1 MATSKAYLAAPE
13 TAITFTASGGDVIAT
28 FDGLLT
34 LAGRQSA
41 QHDFTDSA
49 RAFMYRWRANT
60 QWDTQPI
67 VGETLDFYYKSALTA
82 STVLDND
89 DGTGDIALSA
99 ADKLKNLHYIG
110 SIVVDEAILDIPTV
124 ASGTIAIYERFIH
137 IVAFN
142 NSVDTLSTTAN
153 HTSFT
158 LTPISI
164 QGQAT

>member
-13 TAITFTASGGDVIAT
+13 TAITFDAAGTDVAHTLTSLAT
-28 FDGLLT
+28 LT
-34 LAGRQSA
+34 GRQSA

-49 RAFMYRWRANT
+49 RAFMYRWRAKCQFT
-60 QWDTQPI
+60 TTPV
-67 VGETLDFYYKSALTA
+67 VGETVDWYYKSALTA

-89 DGTGDIALSA
+89 DGTGDVALSSV
-99 ADKLKNLHYIG
+99 DKLKNLHYIG
-110 SIVVDEAILDIPTV
+110 SIVVDEAALVEFV

-137 IVAFN
+137 IVCYNATA
-142 NSVDTLSTTAN
+142 DALSA
-153 HTSFT
+153 TSTDMAFT